1 MYNKRTIEDIN
12 IYDLNE
18 DELKQIVTNINNK
31 YAYDFNTKIT
41 HDLIKEEIQE
51 AINQYTI
58 QQRRDNKIKQIF
70 GEEPIITNKRI
81 NISINLEIY

>member
-70 GEEPIITNKRI
+70 GEEPFITNKRI